1 MSENPVP
8 KVPFTE
14 ENIMKCMCPRCPVQT
29 GSQCINEKL
38 GKLDE
43 VMESVGKAPEPRE
56 VPGVYCST
64 GAATCKDLNPSQM
77 CICGSCAVWHQY
89 NLVSGRPVYYFCKD
103 GRAQ

>member
-1 MSENPVP
+1 MNENPGP
-8 KVPFTE
+8 KVPFTA
-14 ENIMKCMCPRCPVQT
+14 ENITKCMCPRCPVQT
-29 GSQCINEKL
+29 GSRCVNEKL

-43 VMESVGKAPEPRE
+43 VLESACGAPEPQD

-103 GRAQ
+103 GRAR

>member
-1 MSENPVP
+1 MSENPGP
-8 KVPFTE
+8 KVPFTVG
-14 ENIMKCMCPRCPVQT
+14 NITRCMCPRCPVQT

-43 VMESVGKAPEPRE
+43 VMESADKAPIPQE

-64 GAATCKDLNPSQM
+64 GAATCKDLDPSQM
-77 CICGSCAVWHQY
+77 CICGSCAVWHEY
-89 NLVSGRPVYYFCKD
+89 KLVSRKPIYYFCTN